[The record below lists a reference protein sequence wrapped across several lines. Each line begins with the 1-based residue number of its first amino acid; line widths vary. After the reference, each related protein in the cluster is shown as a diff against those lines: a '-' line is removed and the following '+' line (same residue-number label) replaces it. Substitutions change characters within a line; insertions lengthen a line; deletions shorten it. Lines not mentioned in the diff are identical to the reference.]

1 MTAELSTLVDRIRYA
16 ASRFNAAGLTFG
28 HSHDNAIDE
37 ATHLVLSS
45 LHLPPDL
52 PPAYGSARVIADEKD
67 RVLALIERRIET
79 REPVAYLVG
88 EAWFAGMP
96 FKSDRRAL
104 VPRSPIAELIE
115 DGFSPWLDGR
125 DVERALDL
133 CTGSGCI
140 GIAMAAHNPGW
151 RVDIA
156 DLSDDALALARE
168 NIALHQLGDR
178 VRAIHSDLFA
188 GLNGEREEAFE
199 KRSERGQIGRRGAQ
213 EAECTRQYMSIPSTA
228 GGRSV
233 ERSSFAKASYDLIV
247 SNPPYVTD
255 AEYAALPGEYAHEPK
270 LGLTAGADGLDIA
283 LRILRDAPDHLSDDG
298 LLIVEV
304 GMSERALNA
313 LLPEV
318 PFTWIEFKVGTM
330 GVFALERHELVE
342 HAAAIRVAAD
352 RRPG

>member
-1 MTAELSTLVDRIRYA
+1 MTSELATIIDFIRYA

-45 LHLPPDL
+45 VHLPPDL
-52 PPAYGSARVIADEKD
+52 PPAYGNARLTADEKAN
-67 RVLALIERRIET
+67 VLGLVERRIET

-88 EAWFAGMP
+88 EAWFEGMP
-96 FKSDRRAL
+96 FKSDKRAL

-125 DVERALDL
+125 EVERALDL

-140 GIAMAAHNPGW
+140 GIAMAAHNPSW
-151 RVDIA
+151 KVDVA
-156 DLSDDALALARE
+156 DISDGALSLARE
-168 NIALHQLGDR
+168 NVVLHQLEGN
-178 VRAIHSDLFA
+178 VRTVRSDLFG
-188 GLNGEREEAFE
+188 GLRGER
-199 KRSERGQIGRRGAQ
+199 
-213 EAECTRQYMSIPSTA
+213 
-228 GGRSV
+228 
-233 ERSSFAKASYDLIV
+233 YDLIV

-283 LRILRDAPDHLSDDG
+283 LRILRDAPDHLTDDG

-304 GMSERALNA
+304 GESERSLAA
-313 LLPEV
+313 LLPDV
-318 PFTWIEFKVGTM
+318 PFVWIEFKVGPM
-330 GVFALERHELVE
+330 GVFALERRDLVA
-342 HAAAIRVAAD
+342 HAATIRAAAE
-352 RRPG
+352 R

>member
-1 MTAELSTLVDRIRYA
+1 MTNELQTIVDLIRYA

-37 ATHLVLSS
+37 AAHLVLSC

-52 PPAYGSARVIADEKD
+52 PPAYGGARVTAMEKT
-67 RVLALIERRIET
+67 RVLSLIDRRIET

-96 FKSDRRAL
+96 FKSDARAL

-115 DGFSPWLDGR
+115 GGFSPWLDGR
-125 DVERALDL
+125 DVGRALDL

-140 GIAMAAHNPGW
+140 GIAMAAHNPHW
-151 RVDIA
+151 QVDIA

-168 NIALHQLGDR
+168 NIALHQVGR
-178 VRAIHSDLFA
+178 QVRAIRSDLFS
-188 GLNGEREEAFE
+188 GLPGER
-199 KRSERGQIGRRGAQ
+199 
-213 EAECTRQYMSIPSTA
+213 
-228 GGRSV
+228 
-233 ERSSFAKASYDLIV
+233 YDLVV

-255 AEYAALPGEYAHEPK
+255 DEYAALPGEYAHEPK
-270 LGLTAGADGLDIA
+270 LGLAAGADGLDIA
-283 LRILRDAPDHLSDDG
+283 LRILRDAPDHLTDDG

-304 GMSERALNA
+304 GESERALTA

-318 PFTWIEFKVGTM
+318 PFVWIEFKVGSM
-330 GVFALERHELVE
+330 GVFALGRHDLVA
-342 HAAAIRVAAD
+342 HADAIRSAAGA
-352 RRPG
+352 R

>member
-1 MTAELSTLVDRIRYA
+1 MTNELQTIVDLIRYA

-52 PPAYGSARVIADEKD
+52 PPAYGSARVTAIEKN
-67 RVLALIERRIET
+67 RVLSLIDRRIET

-96 FKSDRRAL
+96 FKSDARAL

-140 GIAMAAHNPGW
+140 GIAIAAHNPRW

-156 DLSDDALALARE
+156 DISDDALALARE
-168 NIALHQLGDR
+168 NIALHQLDAQ
-178 VRAIHSDLFA
+178 VRAVRSDLFS
-188 GLNGEREEAFE
+188 GLAGER
-199 KRSERGQIGRRGAQ
+199 
-213 EAECTRQYMSIPSTA
+213 
-228 GGRSV
+228 
-233 ERSSFAKASYDLIV
+233 YDLIV

-255 AEYAALPGEYAHEPK
+255 GEYAALPGEYAHEPK
-270 LGLTAGADGLDIA
+270 LGLAAGADGLDIA
-283 LRILRDAPDHLSDDG
+283 LRILRDAADHLADDG

-304 GMSERALNA
+304 GESEHALNA
-313 LLPEV
+313 LLPGV
-318 PFTWIEFKVGTM
+318 PFVWIEFKVGPM
-330 GVFALERHELVE
+330 GVFALERHDLDQHVAAIK
-342 HAAAIRVAAD
+342 AAADAR
-352 RRPG
+352 

>member
-1 MTAELSTLVDRIRYA
+1 MHELLTIVDLIRFA

-37 ATHLVLSS
+37 ASHLVLSS

-52 PPAYGSARVIADEKD
+52 PPAYGGARVTSEERS
-67 RVLALIERRIET
+67 RVLGLIDRRIDT

-115 DGFSPWLDGR
+115 GGFSPWLDGQ
-125 DVERALDL
+125 DVRRALDL

-140 GIAMAAHNPGW
+140 GIAMAAHQPDW
-151 RVDIA
+151 QVDIA
-156 DLSDDALALARE
+156 DISDDALALARE
-168 NIALHQLGDR
+168 NIALHQLDRR
-178 VRAIHSDLFA
+178 VRAVRSDLFA
-188 GLNGEREEAFE
+188 GLQGE
-199 KRSERGQIGRRGAQ
+199 
-213 EAECTRQYMSIPSTA
+213 C
-228 GGRSV
+228 
-233 ERSSFAKASYDLIV
+233 YDLIV

-255 AEYAALPGEYAHEPK
+255 AEYASLPGEYAHEPR
-270 LGLTAGADGLDIA
+270 LGLIAGADGLDIA
-283 LRILRDAPDHLSDDG
+283 LRILRDAPDHLTEGG

-304 GMSERALNA
+304 GESERALAA

-318 PFTWIEFKVGTM
+318 PFVWIEFKVGPM
-330 GVFALERHELVE
+330 GVFALERHDLAA
-342 HAAAIRVAAD
+342 HAEAIRVAAD
-352 RRPG
+352 AR

>member
-1 MTAELSTLVDRIRYA
+1 MTSELATIVDFIRYA

-45 LHLPPDL
+45 VHLPPDL
-52 PPAYGSARVIADEKD
+52 PPAYGNARLTADEKAG
-67 RVLALIERRIET
+67 VLALVARRIET

-88 EAWFAGMP
+88 ETWFAGMP
-96 FKSDRRAL
+96 FKSDARAL

-125 DVERALDL
+125 EIERALDL

-140 GIAMAAHNPGW
+140 GIAMAAHNPHW
-151 RVDIA
+151 RVDVA
-156 DLSDDALALARE
+156 DVSDDALALARE

-178 VRAIHSDLFA
+178 VRAVRSDLFD
-188 GLNGEREEAFE
+188 GLQGEREEAF
-199 KRSERGQIGRRGAQ
+199 A
-213 EAECTRQYMSIPSTA
+213 
-228 GGRSV
+228 
-233 ERSSFAKASYDLIV
+233 ERSSFAGASYDLIV

-270 LGLTAGADGLDIA
+270 LGLTAGEDGLDIA
-283 LRILRDAPDHLSDDG
+283 LRILRDAPDHLTDDG

-304 GMSERALNA
+304 GESERALAA

-318 PFTWIEFKVGTM
+318 PFVWIEFKVGPM
-330 GVFALERHELVE
+330 GVFALERRDLVE
-342 HAAAIRVAAD
+342 HAAAIRAAAA
-352 RRPG
+352 R